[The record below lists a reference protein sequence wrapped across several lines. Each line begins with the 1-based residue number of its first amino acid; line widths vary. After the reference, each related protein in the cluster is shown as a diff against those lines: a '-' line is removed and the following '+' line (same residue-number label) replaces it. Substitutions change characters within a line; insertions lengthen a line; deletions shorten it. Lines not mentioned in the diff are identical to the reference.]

1 MIEIDAVS
9 KIYDGRTVVDN
20 VSLAIEPHTIMA
32 IVGTSGSGKTTLLR
46 MVNRLVDP
54 DAGIVRLDGQDNRE
68 IAGYALR
75 RRIGY
80 AIQGHGLFPH
90 RTVAEN
96 IATVPNLLGWGRDR
110 IREKVRE
117 LLSLFQLEPE
127 LFASRY
133 PHELSGGE
141 QQRVGVARALAAEP
155 NILLMDE
162 PFGALDPVIRTKAQ
176 QDLLAIQKHLG
187 TTIILVTHDM
197 NEAFRL
203 ADKIAVMDGGRL
215 LQHGTVDELV
225 RRPAS
230 DFVEAMVGT
239 TERPFRLLSSQRV
252 ADILEPGDADGPAI
266 AVDASLQD
274 ALADLIWS
282 GRDAAP
288 VHSAAG
294 EARGRVTLKALLH
307 RARGAT

>member
-1 MIEIDAVS
+1 
-9 KIYDGRTVVDN
+9 
-20 VSLAIEPHTIMA
+20 
-32 IVGTSGSGKTTLLR
+32 
-46 MVNRLVDP
+46 
-54 DAGIVRLDGQDNRE
+54 
-68 IAGYALR
+68 
-75 RRIGY
+75 
-80 AIQGHGLFPH
+80 
-90 RTVAEN
+90 
-96 IATVPNLLGWGRDR
+96 
-110 IREKVRE
+110 
-117 LLSLFQLEPE
+117 
-127 LFASRY
+127 
-133 PHELSGGE
+133 
-141 QQRVGVARALAAEP
+141 
-155 NILLMDE
+155 
-162 PFGALDPVIRTKAQ
+162 FGALDPVIRTKAQ

-252 ADILEPGDADGPAI
+252 ADVLEPGDADGPAI